1 MTDDYDAADNARKC
15 YDVAIQAM
23 REKLHGFRQERIG
36 DCWLI
41 NADCRE
47 VLPLLPKVDA
57 VVTDPPYGVGFKY
70 NTHID
75 STDDYHAFIW
85 PAIEAAEA
93 LLPPGGPMFVWQGQK
108 WMPRFHEIFPR
119 NWRVL
124 IAAKNFV
131 QMRPTTMQFAYD
143 PVVCWWKDDAPGWR
157 ADRKSG
163 WVNRD
168 YVVSDCASAVSDTK
182 SLAKQHPC
190 PRQVDVCEHVIGN
203 WCFPGCTILDP
214 FMGSGT
220 TGVACVKLGR
230 KFIGIEIDAKYFDIA
245 VKRIRDAY
253 AQPDMFV
260 EQSKPEPPKQLDLM
274 EAAE

>member
-47 VLPLLPKVDA
+47 VLPLLPKVDS
-57 VVTDPPYGVGFKY
+57 VVTDPPYGMEFRSNHRSVRPKFHAIA
-70 NTHID
+70 NDD
-75 STDDYHAFIW
+75 STDALDWACGLDVRHSKYIFCRWDNLRDVPKPKSCVTWVKNNWSMGDLNGEHARQTEVALFYPGPNHSF
-85 PAIEAAEA
+85 PAGRPSDVINA
-93 LLPPGGPMFVWQGQK
+93 
-108 WMPRFHEIFPR
+108 PRTGNEWHPTEKP
-119 NWRVL
+119 
-124 IAAKNFV
+124 V
-131 QMRPTTMQFAYD
+131 QLM
-143 PVVCWWKDDAPGWR
+143 W
-157 ADRKSG
+157 
-163 WVNRD
+163 
-168 YVVSDCASAVSDTK
+168 
-182 SLAKQHPC
+182 
-190 PRQVDVCEHVIGN
+190 HVARWTLG
-203 WCFPGCTILDP
+203 TILDP

-230 KFIGIEIDAKYFDIA
+230 KFIGVEIDPKYFDIA
-245 VKRIRDAY
+245 CKRIRDAY

-260 EQSKPEPPKQLDLM
+260 EQSKTEPPRQLDLM